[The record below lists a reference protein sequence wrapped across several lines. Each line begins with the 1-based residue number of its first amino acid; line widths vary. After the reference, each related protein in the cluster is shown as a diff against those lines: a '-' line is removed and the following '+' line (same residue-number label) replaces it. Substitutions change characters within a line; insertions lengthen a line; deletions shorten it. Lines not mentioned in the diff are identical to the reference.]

1 MRHILEG
8 SAQLLDGNVLLGG
21 CVVGCAHDPLG
32 PRPDGLQI
40 LIALEDCEPCVAH
53 FYRVEM
59 RAGLPRHLVVIWRSE
74 KKFSIRGLGSA
85 PIFATEPDKG
95 DEKSRLGYLNVFI
108 C

>member
-1 MRHILEG
+1 
-8 SAQLLDGNVLLGG
+8 
-21 CVVGCAHDPLG
+21 
-32 PRPDGLQI
+32 
-40 LIALEDCEPCVAH
+40 
-53 FYRVEM
+53 M

-108 C
+108 CWAPPVVISPHLHSFQCKYFDGAAN